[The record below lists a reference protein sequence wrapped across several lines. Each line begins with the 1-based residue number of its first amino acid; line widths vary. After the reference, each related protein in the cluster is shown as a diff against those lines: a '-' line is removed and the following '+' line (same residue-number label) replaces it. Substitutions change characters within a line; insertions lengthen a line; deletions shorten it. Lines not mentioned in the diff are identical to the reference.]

1 MPLPNVNASIRNV
14 PMDYFLRGVDAAK
27 PQGAPPAGADP
38 SSRARPPFAFWTPP
52 PSAVQGPAA
61 FSR

>member
-38 SSRARPPFAFWTPP
+38 SSRARPPFAF
-52 PSAVQGPAA
+52 
-61 FSR
+61 

>member
-27 PQGAPPAGADP
+27 PQGAPPAGAVFFKI
-38 SSRARPPFAFWTPP
+38 PPFYIE
-52 PSAVQGPAA
+52 
-61 FSR
+61 R